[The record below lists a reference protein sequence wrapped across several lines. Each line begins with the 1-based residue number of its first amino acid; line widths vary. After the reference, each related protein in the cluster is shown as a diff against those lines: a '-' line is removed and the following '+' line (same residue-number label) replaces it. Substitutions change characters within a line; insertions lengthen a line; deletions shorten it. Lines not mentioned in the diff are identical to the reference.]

1 MKETERRMIKTM
13 EKKIT
18 QELLEKAKSA
28 KSAEDLLA
36 LAKENNVELTEEEA
50 AAYFARL
57 HPVQGELADDEL
69 DNVSGGGCYTDDGY
83 LKTTIGYG
91 CEHYE
96 EGPDLVGVK
105 GTCCRCK
112 WWDERS
118 ASQMIVFGQPAVCRN
133 PKQMRKG

>member
-1 MKETERRMIKTM
+1 MEEKRRMIITM

-18 QELLEKAKSA
+18 PELIDSAKKTETAQELI
-28 KSAEDLLA
+28 A
-36 LAKENNVELTEEEA
+36 LAKENGIELTEEQAEA
-50 AAYFARL
+50 YIAQFHVA
-57 HPVQGELADDEL
+57 GELSDAEL
-69 DNVSGGGCYTDDGY
+69 DNVTGGGCYTEDGY

-96 EGPDLVGVK
+96 EGLDLIGAK

-118 ASQMIVFGQPAVCRN
+118 ASQMIVFGQPAICRN